1 MKSLVCVMGVL
12 LLTAFA
18 SGGGGNLA
26 SAQSEVPPTS
36 NIQVADGQN
45 PGEVIIS
52 WDFVEQAT
60 YYRVGYV
67 NMERDYPLAK
77 ASRTGNWMEAFIY
90 VDLET
95 RNFVESRGQVQYTMR
110 GLQQGVRHAFSVLTN
125 GSRYDEPTWP
135 SNPRWRFLT
144 VADWGGPCP
153 TATPIPTPQPPP
165 TPTPSQPEPT
175 LPPPPEAADG
185 DYDTDND
192 GLIEV
197 SHLAQLNAIRADLD
211 GDGSSHSEIYA
222 EAFPGAQAGMGCP
235 KLGCVGYELVA
246 DLDFD
251 TNGNGVADAGD
262 AYWNDGEGWVAI
274 GDFDRGDFS
283 AIFDGGG
290 HTISN
295 WRGGFGLFGYLDE
308 SAVIRNVGLISVSL
322 TGPYHNG
329 TLAAKSF
336 GLISN
341 SYVVRTATSSPN
353 GGLIDANRGVID
365 SSYVIGTPITA
376 PDWVGALASDNT
388 GTISNSYAT
397 VNVNGRGPFIGGLV
411 AANHGT
417 IIASYTTGD
426 VDGGDIYDGGL
437 YVGGL
442 AGQNENGGMIIAS
455 YATGSV
461 NGASESGGLIGRN
474 EGTIVAS
481 YATGSVTGTGDD
493 IGGLVGRS
501 YGNGLIIASY
511 ATGRVSG
518 SGLTTYVGGLIGD
531 NSGTIADSYWDTQT
545 SGQAG
550 SYGGIGQTTGELQS
564 PTGYTGIYA
573 NWDMDIDGDG
583 VVDDPWDFGASNQ
596 YPVLQYAGLSVAAQR

>member
-1 MKSLVCVMGVL
+1 MGVL
-12 LLTAFA
+12 LLAAFA
-18 SGGGGNLA
+18 SGSGGNLA
-26 SAQSEVPPTS
+26 SAQSEILPTS
-36 NIQVADGQN
+36 NVRVADGQN

-52 WDFVEQAT
+52 WDYVEQTT
-60 YYRVGYV
+60 YYRIRYV

-77 ASRTGNWMEAFIY
+77 ASRTGNWMEAFVY
-90 VDLET
+90 VDLEA
-95 RNFVESRGQVQYTMR
+95 RNFVVSRGRVQYTMR
-110 GLQQGVRHAFSVLTN
+110 GLQQGVRHAFSVLTH
-125 GSRYDEPTWP
+125 GSRYDEPAWP
-135 SNPRWRFLT
+135 SNPRWLFLT
-144 VADWGGPCP
+144 VADWGGTCP
-153 TATPIPTPQPPP
+153 TATPVPTPQPPP
-165 TPTPSQPEPT
+165 KPPQPT
-175 LPPPPEAADG
+175 LTPLPPAANG

-197 SHLAQLNAIRADLD
+197 SNLAQLNAIRADLG
-211 GDGSSHSEIYA
+211 GDGSSQSEIYTD
-222 EAFPGAQAGMGCP
+222 AFPAAQTGMGCP

-262 AYWNDGEGWVAI
+262 AYWNDGEGWFAI
-274 GDFDRGDFS
+274 GDSPDGFS
-283 AIFDGGG
+283 AIFDGDG

-322 TGPYHNG
+322 TSPYYSG

-336 GLISN
+336 GVISN
-341 SYVVRTATSSPN
+341 SYIVRTTSSSPN

-365 SSYVIGTPITA
+365 SSYVVGAPITGHR
-376 PDWVGALASDNT
+376 WVGALASDNS

-417 IIASYTTGD
+417 IIASYATGN
-426 VDGGDIYDGGL
+426 VDGGDIYGGGP

-442 AGQNENGGMIIAS
+442 AGQNENDGMIIAS

-531 NSGTIADSYWDTQT
+531 NSGTVADSYWDTQT

-550 SYGGIGQTTGELQS
+550 SYGGIGQSTGELQS
-564 PTGYTGIYA
+564 PTGYSGIYA
-573 NWDMDIDGDG
+573 NWNIDIDGDG
-583 VVDDPWDFGASNQ
+583 VVDDPWDFGAPDQ
-596 YPVLQYAGLSVAAQR
+596 YPVLKYAGLSVAAQR